1 MRIDKEDYKNFTTLL
16 DDYIDVC
23 CEIAIEG
30 ERLEILGLTHD
41 INILKDRLSYY
52 SNKGNKHNIKFF
64 KINENYTEE
73 ELSEY
78 IYEYLEDKIQN
89 ELRNQINLMV
99 QYPNTKY

>member
-16 DDYIDVC
+16 DDYIEVC
-23 CEIAIEG
+23 CEIACEYERIELG
-30 ERLEILGLTHD
+30 ESDDIKILETRL
-41 INILKDRLSYY
+41 NYY

-78 IYEYLEDKIQN
+78 IYEYLEDKIKN
-89 ELRNQINLMV
+89 ELRNKINLIV